1 MKPDTEY
8 KQAGTISYDTIA
20 MKFSEE
26 SASLIS
32 DETIR
37 QVLAEEKIRFDNA
50 ALLQIPACKVVGNNT
65 LRHCKDLLRQKH
77 PFPFL
82 YSVLCFLAEVSILML
97 LYGTAMAA
105 YGKLAAGKGG
115 FFAPFSFLYG
125 MVLSAG
131 IAGYHILSQKQLYKA
146 LSIPFTGKSPSEQ
159 EKRERLG
166 YLKKNRAICLFLVLL
181 LTALAAGA
189 VYILNLSSRYTI
201 GVHTCF
207 FAYAACMV
215 LFGIHNVIYNSHI
228 ISFFTVGI
236 LLIAR
241 RPAEET
247 SAAAGH
253 YLNLCRRQLLSLSHK
268 SMEDCQDN
276 PKLMDKLD
284 ASIHARMATGRIYDI
299 LALFILAVLDITCI
313 LKMRSLATPAL
324 LLFFAVSMLLTA
336 LLVTAF
342 LSANYILKHTVTI
355 K

>member
-1 MKPDTEY
+1 MVT
-8 KQAGTISYDTIA
+8 
-20 MKFSEE
+20 
-26 SASLIS
+26 
-32 DETIR
+32 
-37 QVLAEEKIRFDNA
+37 
-50 ALLQIPACKVVGNNT
+50 
-65 LRHCKDLLRQKH
+65 
-77 PFPFL
+77 
-82 YSVLCFLAEVSILML
+82 
-97 LYGTAMAA
+97 
-105 YGKLAAGKGG
+105 GKGG

-125 MVLSAG
+125 MILSAG

-146 LSIPFTGKSPSEQ
+146 LSIPFTGKNPSEQ

-166 YLKKNRAICLFLVLL
+166 YLKKSRAICLFLVLL
-181 LTALAAGA
+181 LTALAAGS

-201 GVHTCF
+201 GVHICF

-268 SMEDCQDN
+268 TMEDCQDN
-276 PKLMDKLD
+276 PKLRDKLD

-299 LALFILAVLDITCI
+299 GFYPSGSGYNLHLKNALPCDSCTFTVLCSIHTADGTAGNGISFSKLYI
-313 LKMRSLATPAL
+313 KAYNYNRVRGFS
-324 LLFFAVSMLLTA
+324 SLLTYGA
-336 LLVTAF
+336 RDA
-342 LSANYILKHTVTI
+342 
-355 K
+355 